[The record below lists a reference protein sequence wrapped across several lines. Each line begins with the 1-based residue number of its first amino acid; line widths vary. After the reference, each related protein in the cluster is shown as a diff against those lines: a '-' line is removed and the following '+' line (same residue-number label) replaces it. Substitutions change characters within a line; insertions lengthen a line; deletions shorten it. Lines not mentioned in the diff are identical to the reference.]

1 MRTQDTHSF
10 SLDKQALENNTIPQ
24 PLDQLVPFN
33 KSHVTGKELS
43 YIQQAIDNAHL
54 SGNGSFTQK
63 CQEALQNL
71 TNTQAVFLTHSGT
84 GALEMAAL
92 LIDISPGDEVIVPSF
107 TFVTTASAFV
117 LRGAIPVFVDIRPD
131 TLNLD
136 ETAVEA
142 AITKKTKA
150 IVPVHYAGL
159 SCEMDRIVELATPQN
174 IYVIED
180 AAHAL
185 LSTYKNRPVGSLGH
199 LAALSF
205 HETKNITAGEGGALL
220 INQEE
225 LMEKAHLIWEKG
237 TNRREFGLGATDKYT
252 WQMLGSS
259 FPPSEITAAFLWAQI
274 TEIHTI
280 TNQRIRA
287 WQRYHS
293 RLKEL
298 EDKGKLMR
306 PVEAAYAQRNG
317 HIYYIL
323 VQSEQIRN
331 RLLAYL
337 NTNNIGA
344 VFHYIPLHSSPAG
357 SHYGRCHGSLKTTD
371 DISTRLIRLP
381 LWADLPDETIDT
393 IVGEIET
400 FFKSN

>member
-1 MRTQDTHSF
+1 MRTQDSNSL
-10 SLDKQALENNTIPQ
+10 SLDNQALENNKVPQ
-24 PLDQLVPFN
+24 PLKELVPFN
-33 KSHVTGKELS
+33 KAYVTGKELG

-54 SGNGSFTQK
+54 SGNGSFTQR
-63 CQEALQNL
+63 CQEFLQGL
-71 TNTQAVFLTHSGT
+71 TEAHEVFLTQSGT
-84 GALEMAAL
+84 GALEMAAM
-92 LIDISPGDEVIVPSF
+92 LIDVVPGDEVILPSF

-117 LRGAIPVFVDIRPD
+117 LRGAIPVFVDIHPD

-136 ETAVEA
+136 ENAVEA

-159 SCEMDRIVELATPQN
+159 SCEMDKIIELATQQN

-220 INQEE
+220 INQEK
-225 LMEKAHLIWEKG
+225 LMEKAHLVWEKG
-237 TNRREFGLGATDKYT
+237 TDRREFRLGMTDKYT
-252 WQMLGSS
+252 WKVLGSS
-259 FPPSEITAAFLWAQI
+259 FPPSEVTAAFLWAQI
-274 TEIHTI
+274 REINMI

-298 EDKGKLMR
+298 EDKGKLIR
-306 PVEAAYAQRNG
+306 PVETPNAERNG

-323 VQSEQIRN
+323 VQSEQTRN

-337 NTNNIGA
+337 NTNNINA

-357 SHYGRCHGSLKTTD
+357 RHYGRCHGSLKTTD

-381 LWADLPDETIDT
+381 LWADLPTETIDA
-393 IVGEIET
+393 IVSEIEA
-400 FFKSN
+400 FFRLN